1 MPGFIFVG
9 NRNFMGAKIIVGVM
23 GPGETATPEQNEDAF
38 ELGAAIAKQ
47 GWILLTGGRAFGVME
62 ASMRG
67 ASIHHGLTIGILPG
81 DNAQASSP
89 YAQIRI
95 VTGMGSAR
103 NNINVLTSHVIVVCG
118 MASGTAS
125 EVALALRANK
135 RIIFLKQDK
144 LTIEFFKK
152 LGTYRVVAVES
163 VDEVIEQINDFI
175 SLKQIV

>member
-1 MPGFIFVG
+1 
-9 NRNFMGAKIIVGVM
+9 M

-38 ELGAAIAKQ
+38 ELGAAIAKR

-67 ASIHHGLTIGILPG
+67 ASVNHGLTIGILPG
-81 DNAQASSP
+81 ENTQAASP
-89 YAQIRI
+89 YAQIKI
-95 VTGMGSAR
+95 VTGLGSAR

-118 MASGTAS
+118 MAAGTAS
-125 EVALALRANK
+125 EVSLAIRANK

-144 LTIEFFKK
+144 LTVDFFKK
-152 LGTYRVVAVES
+152 IGNHRVVAVETI
-163 VDEVIEQINDFI
+163 DEVIEQINDFI

>member
-1 MPGFIFVG
+1 
-9 NRNFMGAKIIVGVM
+9 MGAKIIVGLM

-67 ASIHHGLTIGILPG
+67 ASVHHGLTIGILPG

-125 EVALALRANK
+125 EVSLALRANK
-135 RIIFLKQDK
+135 RIIFLRQDK

-152 LGTYRVVAVES
+152 LGTHRVVAVES
-163 VDEVIEQINDFI
+163 VGEVIEQINDFI

>member
-1 MPGFIFVG
+1 M
-9 NRNFMGAKIIVGVM
+9 RAKIIVGLM

-47 GWILLTGGRAFGVME
+47 GWTLLTGGRAFGVME

-67 ASIHHGLTIGILPG
+67 ASVNQGLTIGILPG
-81 DNAQASSP
+81 ENTQAASP
-89 YAQIRI
+89 YAQIKI
-95 VTGMGSAR
+95 VTGLGSAR

-118 MASGTAS
+118 MAAGTAS
-125 EVALALRANK
+125 EVSLAIRANK

-144 LTIEFFKK
+144 LTVDFFKK
-152 LGTYRVVAVES
+152 IGNHRVVAVET
-163 VDEVIEQINDFI
+163 VNEVIEQINDFI

>member
-1 MPGFIFVG
+1 
-9 NRNFMGAKIIVGVM
+9 MGAKIIVGVM

-38 ELGAAIAKQ
+38 ALGSAIAKQ
-47 GWILLTGGRAFGVME
+47 GWVLLTGGRAFGVME
-62 ASMRG
+62 SSMRG
-67 ASIHHGLTIGILPG
+67 AAQYQGLTIGILPG
-81 DNAQASSP
+81 ENAQASSP

-135 RIIFLKQDK
+135 RVIFIKQDA
-144 LTIEFFKK
+144 LTVEFFKK
-152 LGTYRVVAVES
+152 LGTYRVIAVET
-163 VDEVIEQINDFI
+163 VDEVIDQIKDFI
-175 SLKQIV
+175 SLKQII

>member
-1 MPGFIFVG
+1 
-9 NRNFMGAKIIVGVM
+9 MGAKIIVGLM

-67 ASIHHGLTIGILPG
+67 ASVHHGLTIGILPG

>member
-1 MPGFIFVG
+1 MPGYIFVG

-67 ASIHHGLTIGILPG
+67 ASVHHGLTIGILPG

>member
-1 MPGFIFVG
+1 
-9 NRNFMGAKIIVGVM
+9 MGAKIIVGVM
-23 GPGETATPEQNEDAF
+23 GPGETATPEQNERAF

-47 GWILLTGGRAFGVME
+47 SWVLLTGGRPFGVME
-62 ASMRG
+62 SSMRG
-67 ASIHHGLTIGILPG
+67 ASAHNGLTIGILPG
-81 DNAQASSP
+81 DTAQASSP

-135 RIIFLKQDK
+135 RVIFLNQDK
-144 LTIEFFKK
+144 LTVEFFKK
-152 LGTYRVVAVES
+152 LGKIGRAHV
-163 VDEVIEQINDFI
+163 
-175 SLKQIV
+175 

>member
-1 MPGFIFVG
+1 
-9 NRNFMGAKIIVGVM
+9 MGAKIIVGLM

-67 ASIHHGLTIGILPG
+67 ASVHHGLTIGILPG

-125 EVALALRANK
+125 EVSLALRANK
-135 RIIFLKQDK
+135 RIIFL
-144 LTIEFFKK
+144 
-152 LGTYRVVAVES
+152 R
-163 VDEVIEQINDFI
+163 
-175 SLKQIV
+175 